1 MGRRARIKRERR
13 NQGRRDS
20 PTASKRSNRR
30 KRMLVLFLSLLFVGG
45 EAWWWSSKGEFSDSD
60 FVKLMI
66 EPAPRFSLPASTP
79 ASTGG
84 TVRLEDY
91 VGKQDVVLWA
101 YMLSLTGVMSLKSG
115 VYLVMVVNTGLILL
129 GFTLLAVGW
138 KEVYR
143 GEGVLVTDGLYG
155 KMRHPQYLGLTVI
168 VVAFL
173 FMWPTLLTL
182 LLAPFLI
189 DRYVLLAREEDD
201 ELEQYMGMISDI
213 TERMCPDSSL
223 WQGAGDGNWH
233 SPSPGEDIFPIW

>member
-1 MGRRARIKRERR
+1 MLG
-13 NQGRRDS
+13 S
-20 PTASKRSNRR
+20 F
-30 KRMLVLFLSLLFVGG
+30 LVLVLGG
-45 EAWWWSSKGEFSDSD
+45 GALWWNGTLGFFESGSVE
-60 FVKLMI
+60 LMLRL
-66 EPAPRFSLPASTP
+66 APRFSLP

-189 DRYVLLAREEDD
+189 GRYVLLAREEDD
-201 ELEQYMGMISDI
+201 ELEQIY
-213 TERMCPDSSL
+213 
-223 WQGAGDGNWH
+223 GDDFGHYRENV
-233 SPSPGEDIFPIW
+233 PGFFPLARGRGW